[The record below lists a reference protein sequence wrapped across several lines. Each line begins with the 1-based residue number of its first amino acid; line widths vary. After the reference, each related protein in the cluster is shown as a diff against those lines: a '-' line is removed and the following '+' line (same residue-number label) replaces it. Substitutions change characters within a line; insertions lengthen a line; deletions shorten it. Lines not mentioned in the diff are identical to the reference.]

1 MSDVREAD
9 LLKVIETQR
18 QCLEKQNKEI
28 ELQAQEIK
36 LLRQKLDALAR
47 RIFGKSSEKLDR
59 NQLELL
65 LKLGGRFNAGKIAS
79 LLGLRRGG

>member
-47 RIFGKSSEKLDR
+47 RIFGKSSWF
-59 NQLELL
+59 
-65 LKLGGRFNAGKIAS
+65 GAS
-79 LLGLRRGG
+79 MWRGGKSMPCR